1 MLALS
6 TRRIWEAEMSQFD
19 LSAEGLGLT
28 AKDLSPNLF
37 RAALAELIG
46 VLLFVFI
53 GCGAVVMFVSL
64 EIDAWLVGIALAHGL
79 AIAVLV
85 AATAR
90 ISGGHINPAVTFAA
104 VVTGRMKAGPG
115 VVYVAAQLIGA
126 VIGALLL
133 QIVLID
139 EIEGTLGAHSV
150 SEAVDGNGAAVLVE
164 VIVTFVLVFTVFAT
178 AIDTRSTIANVAPLM
193 IGLAILIDHLVAVP
207 LTGASMNPARSFGP
221 ALVAGEWD
229 DHWVYWAGPL
239 LGGSLAGIVYM
250 LAFWDREG
258 PIAPQTVEH
267 HPGHAEG
274 HPEGPAPA

>member
-1 MLALS
+1 M
-6 TRRIWEAEMSQFD
+6 
-19 LSAEGLGLT
+19 
-28 AKDLSPNLF
+28 
-37 RAALAELIG
+37 IG

-53 GCGAVVMFVSL
+53 GAGAVVVVVAGDF
-64 EIDAWLVGIALAHGL
+64 DAALVAIALAHGL
-79 AIAVLV
+79 AIAVMV

-90 ISGGHINPAVTFAA
+90 ISGGHINPAVTFTA

-133 QIVLID
+133 QIVLVD
-139 EIEGTLGAHSV
+139 SIEGTLGAHAINDS
-150 SEAVDGNGAAVLVE
+150 AVDGNGAAV
-164 VIVTFVLVFTVFAT
+164 VIEAILTFVLVFTVFAT

-193 IGLAILIDHLVAVP
+193 IGLAILIDHFIGVP
-207 LTGASMNPARSFGP
+207 LTGASMNPARTFGP

-258 PIAPQTVEH
+258 PVAPHTEGH

-274 HPEGPAPA
+274 HPTA